1 MAALY
6 FLSILKDSGKTTS
19 QLLNVFKPTPQKLLN
34 LNFESKDDPLDNP
47 EFNKTIN
54 ELRKKISDNGEILVR
69 KSGTEPVIRIMIQ
82 HNDTKIF
89 EEILEEINYMT
100 SKL

>member
-1 MAALY
+1 
-6 FLSILKDSGKTTS
+6 
-19 QLLNVFKPTPQKLLN
+19 LLN
-34 LNFESKDDPLDNP
+34 LNFGSKSNPLENS

-82 HNDTKIF
+82 HKDTKIF
-89 EEILEEINYMT
+89 EEILEEINYMI